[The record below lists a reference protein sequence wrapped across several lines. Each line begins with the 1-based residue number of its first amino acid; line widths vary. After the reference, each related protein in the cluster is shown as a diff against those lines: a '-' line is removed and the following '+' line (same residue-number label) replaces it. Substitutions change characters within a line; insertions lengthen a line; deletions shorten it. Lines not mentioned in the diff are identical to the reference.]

1 MHTQPSYSDLS
12 GRPRGKNK
20 NAHGFSLSLK
30 KTWVNTSC
38 TQHFTSETSVIPSR
52 ENNKSGWIK
61 SLGAGLQS
69 IECLECKPN
78 NLHSTHAEKLGKGV
92 STCNLNTG
100 EAETGRA
107 LNGQSV
113 LPHQSSCRPRETNV
127 YTHLSTTC
135 LAHCNNLIHAKY
147 WQSIA
152 RTRAQQSPCPA
163 LLQGSNQQSRRKPDL
178 GTNSEQKKKREEYLT
193 PLVKN

>member
-1 MHTQPSYSDLS
+1 MVDPEEET
-12 GRPRGKNK
+12 
-20 NAHGFSLSLK
+20 
-30 KTWVNTSC
+30 KTPTAFHWVSRRLELTPLTLNT
-38 TQHFTSETSVIPSR
+38 TSETSVIPSR
-52 ENNKSGWIK
+52 ENKSAWIK
-61 SLGAGLQS
+61 SSGAGLQS
-69 IECLECKPN
+69 IECLQCKPN

-152 RTRAQQSPCPA
+152 HTRAQQSTCPA
-163 LLQGSNQQSRRKPDL
+163 LLQGSNQQSRRKTDL
-178 GTNSEQKKKREEYLT
+178 GTNSEQKKREEYLT

>member
-30 KTWVNTSC
+30 KTELTPLTLNT
-38 TQHFTSETSVIPSR
+38 TSETSVIPSR
-52 ENNKSGWIK
+52 ENKSAWIK

-69 IECLECKPN
+69 IECLQCKPN

-152 RTRAQQSPCPA
+152 HTRAQQSTCPA
-163 LLQGSNQQSRRKPDL
+163 LLQGSNQQSRRKTDL
-178 GTNSEQKKKREEYLT
+178 GTNSEQKKREEYLT